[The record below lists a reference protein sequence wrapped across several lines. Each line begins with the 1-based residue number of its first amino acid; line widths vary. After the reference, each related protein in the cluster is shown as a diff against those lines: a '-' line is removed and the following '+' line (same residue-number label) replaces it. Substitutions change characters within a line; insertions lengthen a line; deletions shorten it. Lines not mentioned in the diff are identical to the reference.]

1 MEKLKYQIGIDAT
14 AATVWDVLWNEKTYS
29 QWTHFFSPG
38 SVMKTDWKVGGKTY
52 FTEASGQNGM
62 VSTIERI
69 AEPKHLIFKHL
80 GELHNGVEDV
90 DSEKVKAWKGSL
102 EAYYLEENNGKTTLK
117 VEVDVDNSYKD
128 MMDEGFKKGLEIIRN
143 LSEN

>member
-1 MEKLKYQIGIDAT
+1 METLKYQVEIDAT
-14 AATVWDVLWNEKTYS
+14 AEKVWDVLWNEKTYS

-38 SVMKTDWKVGGKTY
+38 SVMQTDWKVGGKTY
-52 FTEASGQNGM
+52 FTDSSRQNGM
-62 VSTIERI
+62 VSTIESI
-69 AEPKHLIFKHL
+69 EEPKHLIFKHL

-90 DSEKVKAWKGSL
+90 DSEKVKAWNGSL
-102 EAYYLEENNGKTTLK
+102 EAYYLEENNGKTLLK

-128 MMDEGFKKGLEIIRN
+128 MMDEGFKKGLEIIKN